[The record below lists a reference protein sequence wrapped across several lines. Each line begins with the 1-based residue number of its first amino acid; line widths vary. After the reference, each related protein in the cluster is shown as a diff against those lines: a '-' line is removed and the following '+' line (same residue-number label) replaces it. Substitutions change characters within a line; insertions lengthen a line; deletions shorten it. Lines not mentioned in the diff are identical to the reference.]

1 MSCIPVAILLVF
13 SMLATALPAAAQPLR
28 RDLGAYAILA
38 MRRAALKDVTVSGAC
53 NVGVNCGSPS
63 AGSDCG
69 ILRMDDATFGDG
81 SQAAGDRTFHRAG
94 SVFFQ
99 LFRNGGGPLT
109 GITVHAPPIQTF
121 APPIVSNSCSASCQ
135 PDFPAVEAACG
146 FPNPFPVCDPTRSVV
161 AKKNAD
167 CEFDTHPGNG
177 ICDLAPGSYGTIT
190 VRNGA
195 TVLLASGAYVACDV
209 NVSRKARVLGE
220 GVVIDVGT
228 GGSLRV
234 GSGSQF
240 GQDCGDVVVHL
251 SGLGPVSF
259 GRNARIAAQVCAP
272 RASVGLGH
280 GNVIVGQV
288 IGDTITADFGNDV
301 QCCGG
306 RCACIDD
313 VSPDRATPGS
323 TVLLTTRCDLS
334 AATAVRICGLPAQIL
349 TRAPDTLEVV
359 VPAGASGSCVVE
371 VDSPAGTWEHGQPLE
386 VG

>member
-1 MSCIPVAILLVF
+1 MSYKPVILLALSVF
-13 SMLATALPAAAQPLR
+13 ATALPVAAQPLR

-38 MRRAALKDVTVSGAC
+38 MRRASLKDISVAGAC

-63 AGSDCG
+63 PGSDCG

-81 SQAAGDRTFHRAG
+81 SQAAGDRTFQRAG
-94 SVFFQ
+94 AVFFQ

-109 GITVHAPPIQTF
+109 GVTVHAPPIQTF
-121 APPIVSNSCSASCQ
+121 ATPIIPNSCSTSCQ
-135 PDFPAVEAACG
+135 PDFTAVEASCG
-146 FPNPFPVCDPTRSVV
+146 FPSPFPVCDPTRSVI
-161 AKKNAD
+161 AQKNAD
-167 CEFDTHPGNG
+167 CASDTHPGNG
-177 ICDLAPGSYGTIT
+177 MCDLAPGTYGTIE

-195 TVLLASGAYVACDV
+195 TVVLESGAYVACDL

-220 GVVIDVGT
+220 GIVLDIGT

-234 GSGSQF
+234 GSGSQV
-240 GQDCGDVVVHL
+240 GQDCGDMVVHL
-251 SGLGPVSF
+251 AGLGPVSF
-259 GRNARIAAQVCAP
+259 GRNARIAAQICAP
-272 RASVGLGH
+272 RANVALGH
-280 GNVIVGQV
+280 ANVIVGQV
-288 IGDTITADFGNDV
+288 IGDTINADFSNDV

-313 VSPDRATPGS
+313 VSPDRASPGS

-349 TRAPDTLEVV
+349 SRSTDTLEVV
-359 VPAGASGSCVVE
+359 VPAGASGACVVE
-371 VDSPAGTWEHGQPLE
+371 VDSPAGTWEHGEPLQ